1 MHGGASTGPRTAEG
15 LARSRRAR
23 WEHGLYSAEALAEQ
37 KREREL
43 MIQSRKF
50 LETDASQLNEID
62 LHGARG

>member
-1 MHGGASTGPRTAEG
+1 MV
-15 LARSRRAR
+15 RA
-23 WEHGLYSAEALAEQ
+23 GSMGYSAEALAEQ